1 MNVICVADDGWRR
14 KTASVYSSRV
24 RFVISHA
31 VEYEMV
37 LHTSLI
43 GYYLQRLSKPSLVS
57 TLRNTGNTSLR
68 ESHGRV
74 NNAVENMMTFA
85 DDTVVSIQ
93 KEDYLNC
100 VQVRRYTKSQKGS
113 GDVLMSVS

>member
-1 MNVICVADDGWRR
+1 MCFADDGWRR
-14 KTASVYSSRV
+14 KNASVHSSRV
-24 RFVISHA
+24 WFVISHA
-31 VEYEMV
+31 VEHEMV
-37 LHTSLI
+37 LRTSLI

-57 TLRNTGNTSLR
+57 TLRTTGSTSSR
-68 ESHGRV
+68 ESHCRV
-74 NNAVENMMTFA
+74 NNAVGNMMTFA

-100 VQVRRYTKSQKGS
+100 VQVRRFTMSHKGS

>member
-1 MNVICVADDGWRR
+1 
-14 KTASVYSSRV
+14 
-24 RFVISHA
+24 
-31 VEYEMV
+31 MV

-43 GYYLQRLSKPSLVS
+43 GHYLQRLSKPSLVS
-57 TLRNTGNTSLR
+57 TLSNTGNTSLR
-68 ESHGRV
+68 ESHCRV

-100 VQVRRYTKSQKGS
+100 VSQKVYS
-113 GDVLMSVS
+113 ESERFR

>member
-1 MNVICVADDGWRR
+1 MGGGEKLLQFILHD
-14 KTASVYSSRV
+14 
-24 RFVISHA
+24 A

-68 ESHGRV
+68 ESHCRV

-85 DDTVVSIQ
+85 DNTVVSIQ

-100 VQVRRYTKSQKGS
+100 VQVRRYTMSQKGS